1 MACQSTPV
9 YELYGNRPRCSNQ
22 AVKTKTRPGPRKL
35 PKGGDSLPLYRQV
48 KRDLQKIIEAGRYG
62 PGKALPGESALALE
76 LQVSVGTLRHAV
88 DELVHEHVLVRRQ
101 GKGTFVAPHNRARFM
116 FQFFHVEPRPDPE
129 DEGPLLEQE
138 FPGIT
143 CIGFMR
149 DKADAAEARALRIK
163 LGDPVFRVEN
173 KLALGGRVVV
183 YDRLVLSAAM
193 FRNLTEKRFVERPS
207 TVYALYQTD
216 FGITV
221 LRAQERARASGA
233 DKAVARV
240 LGVAPATPVM
250 EVHRLALTFGDKPV
264 EYRVSFIN
272 TQAHDYVS
280 VLSKKT

>member
-1 MACQSTPV
+1 MTCTTPGCGV
-9 YELYGNRPRCSNQ
+9 PITR
-22 AVKTKTRPGPRKL
+22 VKTKNRLGPKAL
-35 PKGGDSLPLYRQV
+35 AGDESLPLYRQV
-48 KRDLQKIIEAGRYG
+48 KRALQQIIEAGHYG
-62 PGKALPGESALALE
+62 TGKALPNEAALAME

-116 FQFFHVEPRPDPE
+116 FQFFHVEPRQDPE
-129 DEGPLLEQE
+129 DSDPPSEQE
-138 FPGIT
+138 FPGIA
-143 CIGFMR
+143 CIGFAR

-163 LGDPVFRVEN
+163 TGDPVFRIDN
-173 KLALGGRVVV
+173 KLSLRGRVVV
-183 YDRLVLSAAM
+183 LDRLVLSATM

-221 LRAQERARASGA
+221 LRAQERARASA
-233 DKAVARV
+233 ASKAVAAV
-240 LGVAPATPVM
+240 LALPAGAPVM
-250 EVHRLALTFGDKPV
+250 EVHRVALTFGDKPV

-280 VLSKKT
+280 VLSKKS